1 LYKINKIKNNRKEV
15 FPVFCLR
22 VAREVLLHVEAGHF
36 VVRVPDFYGGH
47 SGECRVRRHVAE
59 HDGSRANL
67 CAIADVDVPQK
78 LGVRAEHDAVA
89 DFRVTVADFV
99 AGTAERNPVQ
109 KADVVPDDGGFADD
123 DVCRMVNQEPVT
135 DLCRGVKIHAKL
147 AADDVLEHLG
157 RETPVFEPERMRD
170 SVGLE
175 PLETLEQQERL
186 EVAGARGGPEDGRV
200 QILAGGN
207 EELGV
212 LDVHRAENG
221 FQFRTVDDF
230 AGQLAGEGNGKHVR
244 KVLAV

>member
-1 LYKINKIKNNRKEV
+1 MPIK
-15 FPVFCLR
+15 PLR
-22 VAREVLLHVEAGHF
+22 VSREVLLHVEAGHF
-36 VVRVPDFYGGH
+36 VVRVSDFHGGD
-47 SGECRVRRHVAE
+47 SGERRVCRHVAE

-78 LGVRAEHDAVA
+78 LGMCAEHDAVA

-99 AGTAERNPVQ
+99 AGTAERNAVQ
-109 KADVVPDDGGFADD
+109 KADVVPDDGGLADD

-135 DLCRGVKIHAKL
+135 DLCRGVEIHAKL

-157 RETPVFEPERMRD
+157 RETPVFEPERVRG

-175 PLETLEQQERL
+175 ALETLEQQERF
-186 EVAGARGGPEDGRV
+186 EVAGARGVAEDGRV
-200 QILAGGN
+200 QILAGRN

-221 FQFRTVDDF
+221 FQFCTVDDF